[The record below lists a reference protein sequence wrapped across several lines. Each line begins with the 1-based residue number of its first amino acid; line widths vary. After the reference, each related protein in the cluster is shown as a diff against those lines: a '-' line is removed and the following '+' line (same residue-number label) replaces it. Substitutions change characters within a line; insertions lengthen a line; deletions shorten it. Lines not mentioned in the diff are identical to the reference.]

1 MYGCQSKKREEA
13 TEGVG
18 RRQLEGV
25 GRRQL
30 EGVGRRQLEGVGRRQ
45 LEGVRR
51 RQLEGVGRRQ
61 LEGVRRHMYVCAC
74 VHVSELY
81 ALCYVMVAGIL
92 GIHFPLPHLTTRCY
106 DKKNS
111 YLFHVIKMTL

>member
-1 MYGCQSKKREEA
+1 MVVKVRR
-13 TEGVG
+13 G
-18 RRQLEGV
+18 RRQLKEWG
-25 GRRQL
+25 GGNWK
-30 EGVGRRQLEGVGRRQ
+30 EWGGGNWKEWGGGNWKVGRRQ

-81 ALCYVMVAGIL
+81 ALCYVMVACIL

>member
-1 MYGCQSKKREEA
+1 MYSCQSKKREEA
-13 TEGVG
+13 T
-18 RRQLEGV
+18 
-25 GRRQL
+25 

-61 LEGVRRHMYVCAC
+61 LKGVRRHMYVCVCECAC

-92 GIHFPLPHLTTRCY
+92 GIHCPLPHLTTRCY